1 MQYFYD
7 TPGLLYDGGATYDG
21 SPAPQ
26 PKGHKMAK
34 AKLGLS
40 TLTPQEIIE
49 LTNQIVTMMTG
60 NPNFATPNPTLAAI
74 TTQKNTTSTSITAYD
89 TAKATT
95 EAALV
100 TRDVNVTTLKNLLT
114 QLVGYVENVSA
125 GDAAKIESAGMD
137 VRASTAAPVGPMTQV
152 LELVLSQGDFEG
164 TLDVF
169 WRPVRGAKSY
179 EIQISVDPP
188 TPTSWTAKMT
198 ASKSSATIQG
208 LTSGAKLWARVRAVG
223 ADNQPGPWSDPATKV
238 VP

>member
-1 MQYFYD
+1 
-7 TPGLLYDGGATYDG
+7 
-21 SPAPQ
+21 
-26 PKGHKMAK
+26 MAK

-100 TRDVNVTTLKNLLT
+100 TRDVNVTALKNLLT

-125 GDAAKIESAGMD
+125 GDAAKIESAGMS
-137 VRASTAAPVGPMTQV
+137 VRASTGSPGSASAWILPRRTP
-152 LELVLSQGDFEG
+152 G
-164 TLDVF
+164 TLTR
-169 WRPVRGAKSY
+169 WCCREATAWPRTTAPSPSRALTRRSGRMS
-179 EIQISVDPP
+179 PP
-188 TPTSWTAKMT
+188 S
-198 ASKSSATIQG
+198 
-208 LTSGAKLWARVRAVG
+208 
-223 ADNQPGPWSDPATKV
+223 
-238 VP
+238 